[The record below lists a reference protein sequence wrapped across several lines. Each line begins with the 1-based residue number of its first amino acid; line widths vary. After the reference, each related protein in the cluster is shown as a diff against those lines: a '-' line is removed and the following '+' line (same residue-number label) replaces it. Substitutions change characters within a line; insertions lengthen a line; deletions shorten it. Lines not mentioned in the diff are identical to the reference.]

1 MQAIKDKIT
10 DMKEL
15 HKAKAEAREVEK
27 AERQDAKNRLAVVHQ
42 VAKARKAEAAM
53 DYHVQKARKRQRKY
67 GKMFPQAAQS
77 CPLRRNSMIASLTAR
92 TLHQH
97 HRLKTFTAVAPP

>member
-27 AERQDAKNRLAVVHQ
+27 VRNFLC
-42 VAKARKAEAAM
+42 
-53 DYHVQKARKRQRKY
+53 Y
-67 GKMFPQAAQS
+67 GILILQF
-77 CPLRRNSMIASLTAR
+77 IYII
-92 TLHQH
+92 
-97 HRLKTFTAVAPP
+97 V